1 MSSMYEAMKK
11 AAKDNPEFAQ
21 ELDRAVKANEKRAAD
36 EAEAKRLKAAAAYR
50 EKMEREQRE
59 AQEKERIRRE
69 KEIKILSDPHIY
81 PFAYSYPFFG
91 KYSCSYGIVFADI
104 SDTARDMVVKKINEY
119 FERMG
124 PDYPNREEEYKL
136 ALERLHIYQL
146 DLSDGI
152 ADIGEYYE

>member
-69 KEIKILSDPHIY
+69 KEIKILSNPRIY
-81 PFAYSYPFFG
+81 PFAYSGRPQARCVAKDDLEFLILLIPTSTCWETSMCHHACFMQCWA
-91 KYSCSYGIVFADI
+91 SNQDI
-104 SDTARDMVVKKINEY
+104 SDVWQVLCQLSYI
-119 FERMG
+119 
-124 PDYPNREEEYKL
+124 
-136 ALERLHIYQL
+136 LHR
-146 DLSDGI
+146 
-152 ADIGEYYE
+152 